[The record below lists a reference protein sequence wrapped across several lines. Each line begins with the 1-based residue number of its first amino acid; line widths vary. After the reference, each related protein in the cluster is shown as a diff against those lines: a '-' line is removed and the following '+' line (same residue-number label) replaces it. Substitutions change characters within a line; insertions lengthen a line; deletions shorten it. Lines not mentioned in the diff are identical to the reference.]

1 MADDPASDDT
11 VGDGAVG
18 DGAVGEDIAGAST
31 TSEDAADAEPK
42 SESTPEEPVDEEP
55 ADVEPSTAAE
65 PSATIGRDRK
75 PHLRG
80 GALVGFSLRRPVT
93 VTTTMLAMLVLGA
106 IAYLDIPVEL
116 VPSGFTPPFL
126 YVEVPTLRS
135 APTDVEER
143 VAIPIEERL
152 ATVRNVETLGTRI
165 RSNRAAFFMELREG
179 TDMDVAYNQVRDR
192 VDRVLPT
199 LDEGLER
206 YFVWKYNPSDEP
218 VMWFAVTFNSETNAS
233 WWIENLV
240 VPKLDRVPGVSRVEV
255 YGAPYRVV
263 SVEVDDRRAE
273 AAGPGLVGLI
283 QRMQA
288 DNFALSAGVIEEGG
302 RRLPLRLM
310 ARYGSLDEI
319 EELPIGNGL
328 ELQDVSTVEVQD
340 RSERAVYRV
349 NQEPSVFLAVYKE
362 STANT
367 VEVGTSVRQT
377 IDEDLRADP
386 RLEGFDYAFFFD
398 QGKVIEGSIDH
409 LEQTALS
416 GGFFA
421 IIILFYF
428 LRRGSLTILITLAIP
443 ASLLVTI
450 VVMYFTGR
458 SLNVLSLTGL
468 MLSVGMVV
476 DNSIVVVESIQGRL
490 LVGDSPRVAAYKGA
504 SEVALAIIVAT
515 LTTVVVF
522 LPLMLMSGSETI
534 SFYLSQIGM
543 PVCVGLIA
551 SLFVSL
557 MLLPLAA
564 ALWLKP
570 LPPKK
575 VALVQWIQNV
585 YEAALRRVVRRRFE
599 AAALCAIIFASIFY
613 VMPQVA
619 RTDSSEPNINDFRV
633 FLTMPDEYSWSEQVD
648 VLLDFE
654 RSLWDSR
661 EELCIDNL
669 LVRMGGQWGRPQ
681 LRAFLCE
688 PSEREIEREE
698 IVERALELLPEH
710 PGVTNSL
717 DWSSQGSSASDAY
730 VVRIVGRDSRVLS
743 SLAEEAA
750 RRLRVVEGVTSVR
763 TESGD
768 DGGREMHFVVD
779 RDKALRFGLSAWSV
793 GGAIDFALRGRELDA
808 FRSGDE
814 ELPILVQ
821 GDVAEVDEASE
832 LEQLE
837 LPGAVDD
844 IVLRDV
850 SETVITT
857 GYGSIDREN
866 RRTVVSITV
875 LSMREDVERLGADID
890 SVLEGMVWPRGYNRE
905 LGGRF
910 SDLASDQSQQN
921 TAVWLAIICVFLLM
935 GVLFESIVLPFSIL
949 LSIPFAFVGVYWALY
964 LTGTPFDM
972 MAGVGVIILIGIVVN
987 NAIVLVDRIG
997 ELRRDGY
1004 AREEAIALAGQQRLR
1019 PIVMTAMTTI
1029 FGLIPMAL
1037 GTSSLVGIP
1046 YSPLGRSVIGGL
1058 LASTLLTLFVVPLIY
1073 TMLDDARNWL
1083 MRGAYTLVSRT
1094 GRQAGDP

>member
-1 MADDPASDDT
+1 MTGGATSDSPART
-11 VGDGAVG
+11 KV
-18 DGAVGEDIAGAST
+18 
-31 TSEDAADAEPK
+31 
-42 SESTPEEPVDEEP
+42 
-55 ADVEPSTAAE
+55 
-65 PSATIGRDRK
+65 
-75 PHLRG
+75 RG
-80 GALVGFSLRRPVT
+80 GALVRLSLRRPVT
-93 VTTTMLAMLVLGA
+93 ITTTLLALLVLGG
-106 IAYLDIPVEL
+106 IAYTNIPVEL
-116 VPSGFTPPFL
+116 IPSGFTPPFL

-135 APTDVEER
+135 APADVEDR

-152 ATVRNVETLGTRI
+152 ATVRNVETMSTRI
-165 RSNRAAFFMELREG
+165 RSNRAAFFLELREG
-179 TDMDVAYNQVRDR
+179 TDMDEAYNQVRDR

-206 YFVWKYNPSDEP
+206 YFVWKYNPADEP
-218 VMWFAVTFNSETNAS
+218 IMWFAVSFDRSANAS

-263 SVEVDDRRAE
+263 SVEVDDRQAD

-283 QRMQA
+283 ERMQS
-288 DNFALSAGVIEEGG
+288 DNFALSAGVVEEGG
-302 RRLPLRLM
+302 RRMPLRLM
-310 ARYGSLDEI
+310 ARYESLEEL

-328 ELQDVSTVEVQD
+328 TLEDVSTVGVED
-340 RSERAVYRV
+340 RAERAIYRV

-367 VEVGTSVRQT
+367 VEVGQAVRST
-377 IDEDLRADP
+377 IDDDLRPDP

-398 QGKVIEGSIDH
+398 QGEVIEGSIDH
-409 LEQTALS
+409 LEETALY
-416 GGFFA
+416 GGLFA
-421 IIILFYF
+421 ILILFYF
-428 LRRGSLTILITLAIP
+428 LRRGSLTVLITLAIP
-443 ASLLVTI
+443 ASLLATI
-450 VVMYFTGR
+450 VVMYFAGR
-458 SLNVLSLTGL
+458 TLNVLSLTGL

-476 DNSIVVVESIQGRL
+476 DNSIVVVESIQGRML
-490 LVGDSPRVAAYKGA
+490 AGDPPRRAAYRGA
-504 SEVALAIIVAT
+504 SEVALAIVVAT

-564 ALWLKP
+564 AYWLKP
-570 LPPKK
+570 SPPKK
-575 VALVQWIQNV
+575 VRLVQWVQDT
-585 YEAALRRVVRRRFE
+585 YERSLRYVVRRRFD
-599 AAALCAIIFASIFY
+599 ATVVAIVVFASIFW

-633 FLTMPDEYSWSEQVD
+633 FLTMPDEYSWAERVDILMDYEQV
-648 VLLDFE
+648 
-654 RSLWDSR
+654 LWDSR

-681 LRAFLCE
+681 LRAFLCD
-688 PSEREIEREE
+688 PSSRDIEREA
-698 IVERALELLPEH
+698 IVERALEILPDH
-710 PGVTNSL
+710 PGVSNSL
-717 DWSSQGSSASDAY
+717 DWSSRGSSAADAF
-730 VVRIVGRDSRVLS
+730 VVRVVGPDSSVLAG
-743 SLAEEAA
+743 LAEEAA
-750 RRLRVVEGVTSVR
+750 RRLRSVDGVTSVR
-763 TESGD
+763 TEAGD
-768 DGGREMHFVVD
+768 EGDREMHFVVD

-808 FRSGDE
+808 FRSGEE

-832 LEQLE
+832 LEELQL
-837 LPGAVDD
+837 PSPIDDD

-850 SETVITT
+850 ATRRMTT

-866 RRTVVSITV
+866 RRTILSITV
-875 LSMREDVERLGADID
+875 LSMREDIEGLRADID
-890 SVLEGMVWPRGYNRE
+890 SVLEGVAWPRGYHPE
-905 LGGRF
+905 LAGRF
-910 SDLASDQSQQN
+910 DGMAADQAQQN
-921 TAVWLAIICVFLLM
+921 TAVTLAIVCVFLLM

-949 LSIPFAFVGVYWALY
+949 LSIPFAFVGVYWALF

-997 ELRRDGY
+997 ELRREGME
-1004 AREEAIALAGQQRLR
+1004 RTEAVALAGQQRLR

-1037 GTSSLVGIP
+1037 GTSSLIGIP
-1046 YSPLGRSVIGGL
+1046 YSPLGRAVIGGL
-1058 LASTLLTLFVVPLIY
+1058 LASTALTLFVVPLIY
-1073 TMLDDARNWL
+1073 TMLDDAREWML
-1083 MRGAYTLVSRT
+1083 RAAVAVVPRARGRSR
-1094 GRQAGDP
+1094 